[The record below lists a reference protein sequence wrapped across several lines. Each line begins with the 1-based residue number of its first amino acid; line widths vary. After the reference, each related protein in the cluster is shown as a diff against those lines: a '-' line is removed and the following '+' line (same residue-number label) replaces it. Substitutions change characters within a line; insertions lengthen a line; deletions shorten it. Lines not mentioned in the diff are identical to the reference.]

1 MLILTIVSLKVGTLH
16 QKSNELNSSILAQRI
31 YDHPDFQYKYL
42 TTNDEQHRSL
52 EFEKL
57 VKDIIV
63 EDRKKEIDFY
73 KLFIQDEAF
82 QLAFLNNLRQVIDK
96 KSLTSSTR

>member
-1 MLILTIVSLKVGTLH
+1 MTILT
-16 QKSNELNSSILAQRI
+16 
-31 YDHPDFQYKYL
+31 L
-42 TTNDEQHRSL
+42 TTKDEQHRNL

-82 QLAFLNNLRQVIDK
+82 QLAFLSNLRQVVDR
-96 KSLTSSTR
+96 KSLSDLSK

>member
-1 MLILTIVSLKVGTLH
+1 MTP
-16 QKSNELNSSILAQRI
+16 EEQRI
-31 YDHPDFQYKYL
+31 KFSNLAHQIYKHPDFQHKYL
-42 TTNDEQHRSL
+42 TTNDEQHHSL

-57 VKDIIV
+57 VKDIIM

-82 QLAFLNNLRQVIDK
+82 QLAFLSNLRQVVDR
-96 KSLTSSTR
+96 KSQWLLSK